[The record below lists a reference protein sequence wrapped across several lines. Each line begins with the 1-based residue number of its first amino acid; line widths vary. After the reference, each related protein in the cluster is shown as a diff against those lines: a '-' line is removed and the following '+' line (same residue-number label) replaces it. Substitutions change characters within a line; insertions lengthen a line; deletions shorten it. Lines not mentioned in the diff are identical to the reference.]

1 MITEEFG
8 SGKRKTILTIILWLG
23 FAVIVGRLYQL
34 QYIYSAEYGKKS
46 EENSIRKVVEEP
58 IRGYVYDRNGKLIV
72 DNRPSYS
79 VMLTPIDFDKKN
91 LLFLSQIL
99 SIPED
104 VLREKI
110 KRARQYNQFMP
121 ARIKRDVDFQTLSV
135 LEEYKEKLP
144 GVKIQ
149 TESKRYYTTPARA
162 SHLLGYVK
170 EISDYQLEKLGDYYQ
185 QGDVVGS
192 VGIEAKY
199 EKYLRGQKG
208 FEFISQNAKGQM
220 IGTFNNG
227 KDDIPPKDGLDLH
240 LAVDADVQA
249 LAESLMTNRRGAVVA
264 VDPNNGGV
272 IALVSSP
279 EYDLSDFSGVTSPE
293 TWKALNDDDSKPL
306 FNRATLTRYPPG
318 STFKMVLAIAALENH
333 VIDGNFRIVCHG
345 SFKFGNRVFMD
356 EHVHGSVNIVEAIQK
371 SCNVFFYQL
380 MLKVGLDPWAAM
392 GKEFGFGQLADIDI
406 FEENPGLLPTTNYFN
421 RVYGEGKWTQ
431 GYLLS
436 LGIGQGEIGVTP
448 LQMADYTAMLANKG
462 HHYQPHIVDYIY
474 NNRTHKADTIAYKKD
489 SIQISENAWD
499 LVREGM
505 RRAVMSPGGTG
516 WEARIP
522 GIEVAGK
529 TGTAQNPHGKSH
541 AWFIGFAPFDHPKIA
556 ICVLVE
562 NAGYGGS
569 FAAPIAGL
577 CMEKYLYGEIIRTQ
591 PRLAPKVTTTISLP
605 DTNVMHHV
613 MLPSHIATVQKVV
626 QPQTGFQSRRD
637 LQH

>member
-1 MITEEFG
+1 MVTEEFG
-8 SGKRKTILTIILWLG
+8 SSKRRTIITLVVWLG
-23 FAVIVGRLYQL
+23 FIVVVGRLYQL

-46 EENSIRKVVEEP
+46 EENSIRKIVEEP
-58 IRGYVYDRNGKLIV
+58 VRGYVYDRNDKLIV

-79 VMLTPIDFDKKN
+79 VMLTPIDFNKKN
-91 LLFLSQIL
+91 LPFLSQIL
-99 SIPED
+99 GLPEEAI
-104 VLREKI
+104 LEKI
-110 KRARQYNQFMP
+110 KRARQYNPFMP
-121 ARIKRDVDFQTLSV
+121 ARIKRDIDFRTLSI
-135 LEEYKEKLP
+135 LEEYKEQLP

-149 TESKRYYTTPARA
+149 TESKRYYASPASA

-170 EISDYQLEKLGDYYQ
+170 EISDYQLERLGDYYQ

-208 FEFISQNAKGQM
+208 YEFISQNARGQM

-227 KDDIPPKDGLDLH
+227 KDDIPPHDGLDLH
-240 LAVDADVQA
+240 LAVDAGVQA
-249 LAESLMTNRRGAVVA
+249 LAESLMTDRCGAVVA

-272 IALVSSP
+272 IAMVSAP
-279 EYDLSDFSGVTSPE
+279 EYNLSDFSGVTPPE
-293 TWKALNDDDSKPL
+293 LWKALNDDDSKPL

-333 VIDGNFRIVCHG
+333 VVNENYRIVCRG
-345 SFKFGNRVFMD
+345 SFKFGNKVFRD
-356 EHVHGSVNIVEAIQK
+356 EHVHGSVNIIEAIQK

-380 MLKVGLDPWAAM
+380 MLKVGLDPWAAV
-392 GKEFGFGQLADIDI
+392 GKEFGFGELSDIDI
-406 FEENPGLLPTTNYFN
+406 LEENPGLLPTTDYFN
-421 RVYGEGKWTQ
+421 RVYGKGKWTQ
-431 GYLLS
+431 GYLVS

-448 LQMADYTAMLANKG
+448 LQMADYCAMLANKG

-474 NNRTHKADTIAYKKD
+474 NNRTHKTETVAYKKD
-489 SIQISENAWD
+489 SIHVSERTWD
-499 LVREGM
+499 IVREGM
-505 RRAVMSPGGTG
+505 RRCVMSPGGTG

-529 TGTAQNPHGKSH
+529 TGTAQNPHGKAH

-577 CMEKYLYGEIIRTQ
+577 CMEKYLYGEIIQ
-591 PRLAPKVTTTISLP
+591 PQPARNTPVSLKDTAITPRVTL
-605 DTNVMHHV
+605 
-613 MLPSHIATVQKVV
+613 VQKAV
-626 QPQTGFQSRRD
+626 QPGSSIQTQKIVKTSPESLR
-637 LQH
+637 H